1 MNVIDV
7 HLSAQVEQMLKHD
20 RYLSPHYRYYA
31 REMRILAYKQLL
43 ESYSS
48 LTLEYMSKAFGVS
61 VSFIDQWVIV
71 HFVNIR
77 LYMTGYCYYFARRS
91 GCKVLWWVCLCV
103 CLSVHED
110 ISGTTRAT
118 FTKFFVHVSY
128 VRGSVL
134 LQHFYDRPHR
144 LSPGRGFLPH
154 WKCIISQERGWEC
167 TARAKY
173 AIYDCLVEI
182 CYCHW
187 RAGVRDQCLFHLDS
201 DGG

>member
-1 MNVIDV
+1 
-7 HLSAQVEQMLKHD
+7 MLKHD

-77 LYMTGYCYYFARRS
+77 LYMTDYCYYFARRS

-103 CLSVHED
+103 CPWGYLRNHTQD
-110 ISGTTRAT
+110 
-118 FTKFFVHVSY
+118 KFFVHVAY

-134 LQHFYDRPHR
+134 LRHVYDRPHR
-144 LSPGRGFLPH
+144 LSPGRGFLPQ
-154 WKCIISQERGWEC
+154 WKCIIGRKRGIGVHSVGE
-167 TARAKY
+167 
-173 AIYDCLVEI
+173 V
-182 CYCHW
+182 CYLRLPCY
-187 RAGVRDQCLFHLDS
+187 
-201 DGG
+201 